1 MKNISM
7 IITISLGCLVAGGCS
22 LEDPGYSK
30 DEFAQEMARAAC
42 GWVFSCCDNAEQSQF
57 STSSTEAG
65 CRSQMR
71 SGYSSLFLD
80 ADPQAWNPEDA
91 FACVVALDDQV
102 LQCPHSFDLSKYL
115 EGCNVV
121 APSKNPGDFCESL
134 WDCSTRFC
142 KNGVCANPLPAGAKC
157 SEEEPC
163 QGDLR
168 CLVGECQA
176 LEVDGAACTTGQECI
191 SGACGGGKCVVSS
204 TYTCDG
210 K

>member
-1 MKNISM
+1 MKK
-7 IITISLGCLVAGGCS
+7 ITVILAILWAGLTFSGCT
-22 LEDPGYSK
+22 LEDPGFSK

-42 GWVFSCCDNAEQSQF
+42 GWVFTCCDSAEQGEF
-57 STSSTEAG
+57 SAASTETG

-71 SGYSSLFLD
+71 SGYTALFSD
-80 ADPQAWNPEDA
+80 ADPQAWNMEDA
-91 FACVVALDDQV
+91 YECVASLDELVD
-102 LQCPHSFDLSKYL
+102 QCPHSLDLSKYL

-121 APSKNPGDFCESL
+121 SASKNPGDFCESL

-157 SEEEPC
+157 NVEEPC
-163 QGDLR
+163 AGDLR
-168 CLVGECQA
+168 CLVGECRA

-210 K
+210 S